1 MVRSVCSPFSLS
13 APFYGYLRLLKL
25 HRMERS
31 RSKDVWSG
39 NRTWD
44 LLHKGRA
51 LTDCAILA
59 PQSSLNSSKFT
70 LNKNK
75 KFSYITFNNSFK
87 WITFYHIC
95 FTTMHGKALWST
107 KNVNCWKIG
116 LIVACYSLIM
126 VCYTVTFVLNF
137 QSPTHVRWIMV
148 IAAIFVC

>member
-1 MVRSVCSPFSLS
+1 MHSFCSPLSIS
-13 APFYGYLRLLKL
+13 APFYGYLKLLKL
-25 HRMERS
+25 RRMVRS

-51 LTDCAILA
+51 LTDCVILA

-70 LNKNK
+70 LNKNE

-87 WITFYHIC
+87 PINFCHIC
-95 FTTMHGKALWST
+95 FTAMERPCEVRKTQIAEKLALSWH
-107 KNVNCWKIG
+107 
-116 LIVACYSLIM
+116 
-126 VCYTVTFVLNF
+126 VTQSYYGMLHSDFVLNF
-137 QSPTHVRWIMV
+137 QSPTHVRWVMV